1 MHRLCC
7 KMSNAYVN
15 LWVRRWTNLSD
26 ESDYLDIEFA
36 NTFTIFQDDRAS
48 SAVVEEINDRDLC
61 SIIHCRYSW
70 TSIINTT
77 DRSHDENRFY
87 CHQNLWCRSMHLRFF
102 NSKVRFLYLA
112 DRLSALECVQGKIFA
127 SQWFL
132 TLSFDFRN
140 SFAFN
145 SSIWRY
151 KIHKLMSLSE
161 SCRLGLNIVYAVNW
175 LIETI
180 LSSSTHSL
188 SCSHKRH
195 RE

>member
-7 KMSNAYVN
+7 KMSNAYVD
-15 LWVRRWTNLSD
+15 LWVRRWTNPSG
-26 ESDYLDIEFA
+26 ESDYLDIGFA

-48 SAVVEEINDRDLC
+48 PAVVGETNGRDLC
-61 SIIHCRYSW
+61 SIIHCRYPW

-77 DRSHDENRFY
+77 GRPHDEGRFY
-87 CHQNLWCRSMHLRFF
+87 CHQNLWCRPMHLRFS

-112 DRLSALECVQGKIFA
+112 DRPSALECVQGKISA
-127 SQWFL
+127 SHWSL
-132 TLSFDFRN
+132 ALSFGFRD
-140 SFAFN
+140 SSAFN
-145 SSIWRY
+145 SPIWRY

-161 SCRLGLNIVYAVNW
+161 PCRLGLDIVYAVNR
-175 LIETI
+175 LIEAI

-195 RE
+195 RG